1 MLESE
6 LDEKRKEVSLL
17 QKELKSVNEFR
28 KHKAKIT
35 EEIKEMKNTIEQQRL
50 ENDKTKQ
57 RLEHEFFVE
66 QMKMEREVKKS
77 NFLSNSRFFGST
89 NFKNFFRL
97 VRKSRSMQKK
107 LKRRQSPVLTKRL
120 EKFFETTFRCPK

>member
-77 NFLSNSRFFGST
+77 NF
-89 NFKNFFRL
+89 
-97 VRKSRSMQKK
+97 
-107 LKRRQSPVLTKRL
+107 
-120 EKFFETTFRCPK
+120 